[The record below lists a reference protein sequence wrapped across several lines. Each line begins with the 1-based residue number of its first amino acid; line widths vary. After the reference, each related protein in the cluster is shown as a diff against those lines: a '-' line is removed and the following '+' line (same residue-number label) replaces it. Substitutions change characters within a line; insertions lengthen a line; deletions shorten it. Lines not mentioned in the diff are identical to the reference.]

1 MLSNK
6 HLSRTIRLSILLF
19 PLTNVV
25 ICLFYGAINALD
37 LDSFVLFKQFLFCFS
52 VAIAEEL
59 FFRGLLLRELVFS
72 YNWQPVRAS
81 LIVSSLFGVL
91 HLLNV
96 NSYATWNYAI
106 VQSICAFAVSVN
118 ICAVFINTKRL
129 LWCVVIHMMINI
141 TSIGWECSA
150 NGKQLVLSNIESI
163 IFLSVSFIYL
173 VNGIKML
180 NNKMVEGK

>member
-1 MLSNK
+1 MCFNKYYRKDILLSM
-6 HLSRTIRLSILLF
+6 LLF
-19 PLTNVV
+19 PLSNVFLFLISDNVFEKDLTFFVRKLV
-25 ICLFYGAINALD
+25 ICL
-37 LDSFVLFKQFLFCFS
+37 S

-59 FFRGLLLRELVFS
+59 FFRGLLLREMVFS

-81 LIVSSLFGVL
+81 LIVSVLFGVL

-96 NSYATWNYAI
+96 NSYVMWSYAL

-118 ICAVFINTKRL
+118 ICAVFINTKSL
-129 LWCVVIHMMINI
+129 LWCIAIHTMINI
-141 TSIGWECSA
+141 TSIGWECST

-173 VNGIKML
+173 VNGMKML